1 MLLVRYFPKHKGLLH
16 IYSATFLCDDT
27 RTITEMCA
35 YICGRPQTVDKRDT
49 CAHGS
54 RTRAAKEFHF
64 WFAQRCAQRRAAKRG
79 EQWASN
85 WKACKGIWNGL
96 EEEGRRMRWSGVKIN
111 KPQWVR
117 RVHPWRAWAAKKSH
131 FISIHTARESAIIGK
146 RRGFNKKFE
155 SGLRDFADDRPGL
168 EDKRESGWKR
178 VPPTAASR
186 FEREGRLP
194 SRAEYRVILLVSRTK
209 SLHDKCIPTRLRST
223 PERLSVY
230 DYGDCEVDKVHI
242 VTRGSNESF
251 SFSLSSFDR
260 RMFLRN
266 LIQRTQKML
275 TRGVK
280 SHHSLLKFI
289 TLSIERGCYI
299 NRISSPFV
307 YFFFH
312 I

>member
-64 WFAQRCAQRRAAKRG
+64 WFAQRCAQRRVTKRG

-117 RVHPWRAWAAKKSH
+117 RVHPWRAWKRQKNRILSRYTRRENPPL
-131 FISIHTARESAIIGK
+131 SARGEDLIKNSSQACGTSRTTDRVWRTRGNRGGK
-146 RRGFNKKFE
+146 GCLQQQPVDLRG
-155 SGLRDFADDRPGL
+155 S
-168 EDKRESGWKR
+168 
-178 VPPTAASR
+178 
-186 FEREGRLP
+186 EGR
-194 SRAEYRVILLVSRTK
+194 T
-209 SLHDKCIPTRLRST
+209 
-223 PERLSVY
+223 
-230 DYGDCEVDKVHI
+230 
-242 VTRGSNESF
+242 
-251 SFSLSSFDR
+251 SSFAC
-260 RMFLRN
+260 
-266 LIQRTQKML
+266 
-275 TRGVK
+275 G
-280 SHHSLLKFI
+280 
-289 TLSIERGCYI
+289 
-299 NRISSPFV
+299 ISSNPLG
-307 YFFFH
+307 
-312 I
+312 